1 MVFMKQFGVKRSGTN
16 YIRALLMRNFDV
28 TVLVNILG
36 WKHGLY
42 EPPMSWLAQHRVS
55 SEALKVQT
63 SREGRETLVVKPFNV
78 ASLEDAV
85 RADRVVY
92 VISARHPYAI
102 AYSQWRREQLKPGQV
117 EQFCAD
123 FRMLYSDWMSISRP
137 HFVVR
142 HEDLLRNWSGEL
154 EKIERD
160 FGVTALTGVQ
170 SSSKVRVGRIVHP
183 SDDDCLIVSECDFFP
198 DKYLTGAYLN
208 EMPKWLY
215 SELERLIDWSWASEM
230 LQYASDGSF

>member
-42 EPPMSWLAQHRVS
+42 EPPMSWLA
-55 SEALKVQT
+55 
-63 SREGRETLVVKPFNV
+63 
-78 ASLEDAV
+78 
-85 RADRVVY
+85 
-92 VISARHPYAI
+92 
-102 AYSQWRREQLKPGQV
+102 
-117 EQFCAD
+117 
-123 FRMLYSDWMSISRP
+123 
-137 HFVVR
+137 
-142 HEDLLRNWSGEL
+142 
-154 EKIERD
+154 
-160 FGVTALTGVQ
+160 
-170 SSSKVRVGRIVHP
+170 
-183 SDDDCLIVSECDFFP
+183 
-198 DKYLTGAYLN
+198 LTGAYLN